1 VQSKF
6 EIDEPWREIFL
17 RRKEE
22 SFKIERDGSSKE
34 RE

>member
-6 EIDEPWREIFL
+6 QIDEPWREIFL
-17 RRKEE
+17 QRKEE
-22 SFKIERDGSSKE
+22 SFKFEKDGSRRE